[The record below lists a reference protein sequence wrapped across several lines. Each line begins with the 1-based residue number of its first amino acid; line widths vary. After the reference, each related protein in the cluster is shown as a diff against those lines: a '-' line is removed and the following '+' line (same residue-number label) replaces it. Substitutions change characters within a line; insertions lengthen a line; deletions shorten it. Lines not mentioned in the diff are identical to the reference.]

1 MVAKPRRW
9 GMQKRG
15 RRSDV
20 RTAAREERRWGA
32 QEAAGGPA
40 PSQAAGC
47 AAARGERRWGARQ
60 APGRPAPTQ
69 TAGSFAGSA
78 TGSAAAWLLSEDSR
92 WTARDVLWIL
102 DRRLVAGFTDW
113 DAGAALQSFNLRRDE
128 VEGVIGPITASWVRP
143 AAEVRR
149 TLHNYAREHAHL
161 HDYVQEDDSD

>member
-1 MVAKPRRW
+1 M
-9 GMQKRG
+9 
-15 RRSDV
+15 

-32 QEAAGGPA
+32 REAAGGPA

-47 AAARGERRWGARQ
+47 AAARGERLWGVRQ
-60 APGRPAPTQ
+60 AAGRPVPMQ
-69 TAGSFAGSA
+69 TAGTSAGSA

-92 WTARDVLWIL
+92 WTAREVLWIL

-113 DAGAALQSFNLRRDE
+113 DAGAALQSLNLRRDG

-149 TLHNYAREHAHL
+149 TLHNYVREHAHL